1 MNASSNKVAIVTGG
15 ATGIGRACVEHFIT
29 DGYCVLFT
37 DVSADDGFATETRL
51 REKQADVLFLQ
62 GDVCDPAHQAAIADE
77 ALRRWGRIDVAVAN
91 AGVQTAGRLIDV
103 DTQHW
108 KSVLSVNLLGVAA
121 TCRSVLPAM
130 LERKRGSIVGI
141 SSINAA
147 LGFPGMAAYDAS
159 KAGVISTMRH
169 IAVEHGR
176 EGIRAN
182 AVCPGATIT
191 EYHLRRA
198 ATRGIDGAALR
209 ARMTDYGLLGRAA
222 EPEEIASVVGFL
234 ASDAASFI
242 TGQAILVDGGYS
254 VMGAR
259 P

>member
-1 MNASSNKVAIVTGG
+1 MTSKVAIVTGG
-15 ATGIGRACVEHFIT
+15 AIGIGRACVEQFLAG
-29 DGYCVLFT
+29 GYSVLFT
-37 DVSADDGFATETRL
+37 DISEEDGQATQERLRADD
-51 REKQADVLFLQ
+51 ADVHFLQ
-62 GDVCDPAHQAAIADE
+62 GDVCEPAHQAAIAE
-77 ALRRWGRIDVAVAN
+77 QALERWGRIDVLVAN
-91 AGVQTAGRLIDV
+91 AGVQTGGRLIDV

-108 KSVLSVNLLGVAA
+108 KTILHVNLLGVAA
-121 TCRSVLPAM
+121 TCRAVLPTM
-130 LERKRGSIVGI
+130 LRQKRGAIVGI

-176 EGIRAN
+176 EGVRAN
-182 AVCPGATIT
+182 SVCPGATIT
-191 EYHLRRA
+191 EFHLRRA
-198 ATRGIDGAALR
+198 ASRGIDGAALR
-209 ARMTDYGLLGRAA
+209 ARMNDYGLLGRAA
-222 EPEEIASVVGFL
+222 EPEEIAKVVAFL

>member
-1 MNASSNKVAIVTGG
+1 MDAPCKRVAVVTGG
-15 ATGIGRACVEHFIT
+15 ATGIGRACVEHLLENE
-29 DGYCVLFT
+29 YCVLFT
-37 DVSADDGFATETRL
+37 DVSTDDGIAAESRL
-51 REKQADVLFLQ
+51 RQKHAEVVFLQ
-62 GDVCDPAHQAAIADE
+62 GDVCDPAHQAQISEE

-91 AGVQTAGRLIDV
+91 AGVQTAGRLLDV
-103 DTQHW
+103 DSEHW

-130 LERKRGSIVGI
+130 LKQKRGAIIGI

-182 AVCPGATIT
+182 AICPGATIT

-198 ATRGIDGAALR
+198 AARGIDAAALR
-209 ARMTDYGLLGRAA
+209 GRMADYGLLGRAA

-242 TGQAILVDGGYS
+242 TGQSILVDGGYS